1 MNEEFLSV
9 RQEDPKPEK
18 PWPVKHEFKHK
29 VRHEEHNEE
38 HKPNVMPPKEGISTE
53 SKLLITTLVLFFV
66 ALNVWGYYFYKK
78 GFFGIN
84 ADITKNT
91 PTPSASS
98 LEKPD
103 SVYMI
108 PGV

>member
-1 MNEEFLSV
+1 MNQEFLSV
-9 RQEDPKPEK
+9 KDESKFNFPQKSER
-18 PWPVKHEFKHK
+18 VKHKNKHQEPK
-29 VRHEEHNEE
+29 T
-38 HKPNVMPPKEGISTE
+38 NVAPPQEGRSLE

-78 GFFGIN
+78 GFFGIS

-91 PTPSASS
+91 PTPSATN

>member
-1 MNEEFLSV
+1 MSEEFISI
-9 RQEDPKPEK
+9 RDGNKFDSPQKPE
-18 PWPVKHEFKHK
+18 PIKHK
-29 VRHEEHNEE
+29 IKHQEPKTNIA
-38 HKPNVMPPKEGISTE
+38 PPQEGRSLE

-78 GFFGIN
+78 GFFGIS

-91 PTPSASS
+91 PTP